1 MRKIFREYSDAG
13 AYNYKIASFFSSNV
27 KLLWRFYLL
36 LIGLSSPFCFL
47 SVGNLKTRAHMYWRF
62 TCVLKLLKFQNHSQY
77 DSKNFTFVGYIYSL
91 ARNVRFLKSFLND
104 I

>member
-1 MRKIFREYSDAG
+1 
-13 AYNYKIASFFSSNV
+13 
-27 KLLWRFYLL
+27 
-36 LIGLSSPFCFL
+36 
-47 SVGNLKTRAHMYWRF
+47 MYWRF